1 MVKERHEIEELQEE
15 TICSSC
21 IGEAYLSA
29 LVEKHESEQLC
40 SYCGEEAPCLTLEA
54 LADAVETA
62 FESHFERT
70 ANQPNSY
77 QYAMLRDKEIDYD
90 WDRDGQQ
97 TVYAIMDAADI
108 SEEAAHD
115 VQNILEYRNFDFE
128 EAALDDECEFSSDA
142 HYEEVMPGDSDWRE
156 RWDYFESLIKTE
168 ARFFSRT
175 ASGYLGELFDKIE
188 NMRTADGTPLVVS
201 AGPKSDITHLYR
213 GRMFQSDEPLE
224 EAISRPDR
232 GLAAPPASA
241 AGAGRM
247 NARGISVFYGA
258 TSPDI
263 VLAEV
268 RPPVG
273 SKVALARFNIIRP
286 LKLLDL
292 SALDNV
298 HESGSIFDA
307 EYANRLGRMAFL
319 QTLSNRMAKPV
330 MPDDQEM
337 AYLPTQAI
345 SDYLATENKM
355 QLDGILFPSVQVGG
369 DGVNLVLFHKASR
382 TREIDIPKGTEISA
396 RTYTQYEDGPEP
408 DYTVIEET
416 PPEEDADEADE
427 RKKTGPRFSDMLGM
441 DWEDYADYDPREK
454 TLEIDLDSVTVH
466 EVRSV
471 RIDTGSYSVKRH
483 RWEKK
488 DPPF

>member
-1 MVKERHEIEELQEE
+1 MKERDEIEELQEE

-29 LVEKHESEQLC
+29 LVDKNEPEQLC
-40 SYCGEEAPCLTLEA
+40 SYCGEEAPCLTLEE

-70 ANQPNSY
+70 SSQPNSY
-77 QYAMLRDKEIDYD
+77 QYAMLRDKESDYD
-90 WDRDGQQ
+90 WEREGQQ
-97 TVYAIMDAADI
+97 TIYAIMDAANL
-108 SEEAAHD
+108 SEEAAQD
-115 VQNILEYRNFDFE
+115 VQNILEYRHFDFD
-128 EAALDDECEFSSDA
+128 EAAMGDECEFSSDA

-175 ASGYLGELFDKIE
+175 ASGYLKELFEQIDT
-188 NMRTADGTPLVVS
+188 MRTADGAPLVVP
-201 AGPKSDITHLYR
+201 AGPESAYTHLYR
-213 GRMFQSDEPLE
+213 GRMFQSDEPLQG
-224 EAISRPDR
+224 AIARPDR
-232 GLAAPPASA
+232 GLAAPPAWV

-286 LKLLDL
+286 LQLLDL

-298 HESGSIFDA
+298 HEHGSIFDA
-307 EYANRLGRMAFL
+307 DYANRLGRMAFL
-319 QTLSNRMAKPV
+319 RTLSNRMARPV
-330 MPDDQEM
+330 MPEDQEM
-337 AYLPTQAI
+337 SYLPTQAI
-345 SDYLATENKM
+345 ADFLATEGDVP
-355 QLDGILFPSVQVGG
+355 LDGILFPSVQVGG
-369 DGVNLVLFHKASR
+369 EAVNLVLFHKSSR
-382 TREIDIPKGTEISA
+382 TRELDVPKGTEISA
-396 RTYTQYEDGPEP
+396 HTYTIYEDGPEP
-408 DYTVIEET
+408 DFSVIEET
-416 PPEEDADEADE
+416 PPKGDAPEAEAD
-427 RKKTGPRFSDMLGM
+427 KKAGPRFSDMLGM
-441 DWEDYADYDPREK
+441 EWEDYADYDPREE
-454 TLEIDLDSVTVH
+454 TLEIDLESVRVH
-466 EVRSV
+466 EVRAVHIETADYAV
-471 RIDTGSYSVKRH
+471 RRH

-488 DPPF
+488 EPPF